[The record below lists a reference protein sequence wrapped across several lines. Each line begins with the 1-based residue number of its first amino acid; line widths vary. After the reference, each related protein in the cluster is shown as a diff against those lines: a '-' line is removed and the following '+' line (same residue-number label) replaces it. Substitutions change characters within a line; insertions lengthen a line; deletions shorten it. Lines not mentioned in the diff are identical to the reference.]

1 MLVAVGYPPESSNTF
16 PRGVKRSRTPD
27 HRENV
32 PAHGGHDDGMR
43 SPCYLFPPNFPD
55 TAIVIVIF
63 SFFFSFFFSSFY
75 AYALLIIRLL
85 LLLFSLELGAGLVL
99 VLMFSTERA

>member
-27 HRENV
+27 HREND

-63 SFFFSFFFSSFY
+63 SFFFSFFFSFH
-75 AYALLIIRLL
+75 AYVLLIIQLL